1 MRRADKNYLDRVVR
15 GNLEKRLNAL
25 REAEND
31 RLRNVQRYKR
41 SKRVATPA
49 PPITS

>member
-25 REAEND
+25 LEAEND
-31 RLRNVQRYKR
+31 RLCNERYKR